1 MTKRSRI
8 DIDKSAGK
16 KERKLGIQNSIM
28 VFWYKMRYNDFN
40 SVFYE
45 KEENM
50 GEKYELLR
58 QGLDAAFIDC
68 NTSSNLA
75 YRPQFVSNDYKEGK
89 KVLSAIEDELLAC
102 DEFAISVAFITMGGI
117 TPLLQTFKELESKGI
132 RGRILTTDYL
142 NFSEPRAINILAG
155 LKNVSVKMYRTK
167 QAPEGFHTKGY
178 IFKNGEIYR
187 IIVGSSNVTQSAL
200 TTNKEWNTKIVSTEQ
215 GEYAQDILNE
225 FEKLWDSPCTLEYE
239 KFIKNYTEEYIKNKI
254 IQKQKQTAKE
264 KEIVS
269 LEEYQLKPNSMQ
281 VQFIANLQE
290 LIRKNEKK
298 ALLISAT
305 GTGKTYASAFAM
317 RELGFKRVL
326 FLVHRGQLA
335 RQTKKSYEKV
345 LDKYVSMGLLGA
357 GYREY
362 DADYVFATVQTLNR
376 EEHLLKYN
384 PEEFE
389 CIILDEAHHSSANS
403 YQKVMN
409 YFKPKLWLGMTATPD
424 KRDDDIEGRN
434 IYEIFNH
441 QIAYE
446 IRLQQA
452 MEENF
457 LCPFHYFGISDVSF
471 VDEKQIKAKK
481 ITERDFN
488 LLTGDERVRHIIK
501 QANYYG
507 YSGERVKGL
516 IFCSRVDESVELS
529 NKFNQMIN
537 PETGKLYRTISLNG
551 DASEEE
557 RQNAFERLAMNEEE
571 ANEQMQPLDYIFS
584 VEILN
589 EGVDIVEVNQVVM
602 LRPTESPIVFIQ
614 QLGRG
619 LRKADGKE
627 YVVVLDFIGNYNNN
641 FMIPVALSGDRTYNP
656 DTIRKYVI
664 SGNSTI
670 PGASTIHFD
679 EIAKDKI
686 FASIDRIKGM
696 KSIIRES
703 YITLKHRLGRVPYL
717 LDFYENGE
725 VDPLVVIKEYKTY
738 QAFLESVEKE
748 VYIGQISEEE
758 LVTLEYLS
766 KTVLSGARPY
776 ELEILKRFLKNEII
790 HLDTLQ
796 QEFQKKYGYA
806 IDEASFENA
815 VDVLKGHFVS
825 KEEEYKKYCHI
836 DIVNNTGTNMLQR
849 MTGFADR
856 LLHLEFYKQVDDII
870 EVGLRRYKDK
880 FAVGQTQDN
889 PFVLYEK
896 YSRRDVSLLMNCG
909 KDLSSTMYGMKRI
922 GDNVFIFVT
931 YHKETSAD
939 KEKNYVDGKP
949 DYADVFEDNMIF
961 RWDSQIGRGID
972 SSYMEEVSTAPRK
985 HLLVKKSDAETNFY
999 YMGLFDIVNMEA
1011 DKKKDNNGKERDITK
1026 VKVQMRHPV
1035 REDLLRYLQSNIA
1048 EKEDKIG

>member
-1 MTKRSRI
+1 MTVCEIILVFIEMLRRIQMKR
-8 DIDKSAGK
+8 
-16 KERKLGIQNSIM
+16 
-28 VFWYKMRYNDFN
+28 
-40 SVFYE
+40 E
-45 KEENM
+45 KIL
-50 GEKYELLR
+50 ELR
-58 QGLDAAFIDC
+58 SGFETAFIDGVYA
-68 NTSSNLA
+68 SNLA
-75 YRPQFVSNDYKEGK
+75 YKPQFVSNNHKEGK
-89 KVLSAIEDELLAC
+89 KVLSSIEDELLAC
-102 DEFAISVAFITMGGI
+102 DQFQISVAFITMGGI
-117 TPLLQTFKELESKGI
+117 TPLLQTLKELEKRGIKGE
-132 RGRILTTDYL
+132 ILTTNYL
-142 NFSEPRAINILAG
+142 NFSEPRALEKLNTLSNITL
-155 LKNVSVKMYRTK
+155 KMYDVE
-167 QAPEGFHTKGY
+167 AADEGFHTKGY
-178 IFKNGEIYR
+178 IFKNEEIYR
-187 IIVGSSNVTQSAL
+187 IIIGSSNITSAAL
-200 TTNKEWNTKIVSTEQ
+200 TSNREWNTKVVSTEQ
-215 GEYAQDILNE
+215 GEVAQNIVAE
-225 FEKLWDSPCTLEYE
+225 FKELWNSRHALTFDDFYESYKEKY
-239 KFIKNYTEEYIKNKI
+239 KI
-254 IQKQKQTAKE
+254 IKRQREIAKRE
-264 KEIVS
+264 EIPS
-269 LEEYQLKPNSMQ
+269 IDKYRLQPNAMQ
-281 VQFIANLQE
+281 VGFIANL
-290 LIRKNEKK
+290 RKIIEAGEER

-345 LDKYVSMGLLGA
+345 LDKSVSMGLLGA

-362 DADYVFATVQTLNR
+362 DADYVFAMVQTLNR
-376 EEHLLKYN
+376 EEHLLKYH

-389 CIILDEAHHSSANS
+389 CIILDEAHHSLANS

-457 LCPFHYFGISDVSF
+457 LCPFHYFGISDVSI
-471 VDEKQIKAKK
+471 VDEKQIKSKK

-516 IFCSRVDESVELS
+516 IFCSRIDESVELS

-589 EGVDIVEVNQVVM
+589 EGVDIVEVNQVIM

-703 YITLKHRLGRVPYL
+703 YITLKNRLGRVPYL

-725 VDPLVVIKEYKTY
+725 VDPLVIIKEYKTY

-748 VYIGQISEEE
+748 LYIGQISEEE
-758 LVTLEYLS
+758 LLTLEYLS

-790 HLDTLQ
+790 HLDILQ
-796 QEFQKKYGYA
+796 EEFPKKYGYA
-806 IDEASFENA
+806 IDKASFENA

-836 DIVNNTGTNMLQR
+836 DIVNDTGTNMLQR
-849 MTGFADR
+849 MAGFAER
-856 LLHLEFYKQVDDII
+856 LLHMEFYKQVDDII
-870 EVGLRRYKDK
+870 AVGLRRYKDK
-880 FAVGQTQDN
+880 FAVGQTQDS

-922 GDNVFIFVT
+922 GDDVFIFVT
-931 YHKETSAD
+931 YHKETSVD
-939 KEKNYVDGKP
+939 EEKNYVDGKP

-972 SSYMEEVSTAPRK
+972 SSYMEEVSTASRK

-999 YMGLFDIVNMEA
+999 YMGLFDIVNMKA

-1026 VKVQMRHPV
+1026 VKVKMRHPV